1 MDVIE
6 AIEARRSIKR
16 FDPHHRMT
24 RAEQDELLRL
34 ARLSPTA
41 FNLQHGRFVVVHDP
55 ELRRLLRDASYG
67 QAQVTDASLLVVVCA
82 DMGAWRKHAAR
93 CWAHVPEPARRGLV
107 EAIERFY
114 VDQPQL
120 QRDEAMRS
128 CSLAAQ
134 TLMLAG
140 QGLGYDSCPMDG
152 FRVDDVAR
160 LINLPDDHLIS
171 MFVALG
177 KALEPAPARGGALPD
192 DVVIIENRFPA

>member
-1 MDVIE
+1 MDVLQ
-6 AIEARRSIKR
+6 AIEARRAIKR

-41 FNLQHGRFVVVHDP
+41 FNLQHTRFLVVHDP
-55 ELRRLLRDASYG
+55 ELRRQLRDASFG

-82 DMGAWRKHAAR
+82 DLAAWRKDAAR
-93 CWAHVPEPARRGLV
+93 CWSHVPEPARGGLV
-107 EAIERFY
+107 EAIEQFY
-114 VDQPQL
+114 ADDPQL

-152 FRVDDVAR
+152 FRFADVAR
-160 LINLPDDHLIS
+160 LINLPADHLIC

-177 KALEPAPARGGALPD
+177 KALEPAAPRGGALSD
-192 DVVIIENRFPA
+192 DEVIIENRFPA

>member
-1 MDVIE
+1 MHVIE

-41 FNLQHGRFVVVHDP
+41 FNLQHGRFVVVRDP
-55 ELRRLLRDASYG
+55 ELRRRLRDASYG

-82 DMGAWRKHAAR
+82 DMGAWRKHAER

-134 TLMLAG
+134 TLMLAA